1 MTALIPSKRPAI
13 NGSITRLEYLQQTQQ
28 AKNNLMIQEIADERN
43 IKCDTDM
50 LVKMFNAATWN
61 SKNTGMI
68 NMLMHG
74 IIALEDK
81 RVQPPT
87 PELVQDAVSNSV
99 ESENTQQEIAKE

>member
-1 MTALIPSKRPAI
+1 
-13 NGSITRLEYLQQTQQ
+13 
-28 AKNNLMIQEIADERN
+28 
-43 IKCDTDM
+43 M

-87 PELVQDAVSNSV
+87 PELVQDEVSNSV